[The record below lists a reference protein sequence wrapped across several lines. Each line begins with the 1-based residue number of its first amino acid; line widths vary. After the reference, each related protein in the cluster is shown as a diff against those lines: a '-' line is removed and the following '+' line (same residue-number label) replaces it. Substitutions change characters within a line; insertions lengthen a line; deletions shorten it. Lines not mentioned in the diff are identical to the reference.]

1 MYKRLLTRI
10 EQYFSKEMWKL
21 IALAVPIIGSSI
33 LHMAYNFTDMIW
45 VGKIGVGA
53 VASVGTAGFFVNLG
67 WAFAS
72 IIVVGVSVKVAHSIG
87 GKNKKAAGKYA
98 TAGLWGL
105 AGLTVIFTSLLLSI
119 PDQLI
124 AFFKLQDQKVID
136 DAIAYLIITAA
147 GGFLSFATI
156 LFTGIFN
163 AYGFT
168 KLSFRASLFGTLTNI
183 ILDPLFIF
191 GLDMGVEGA
200 AYATI
205 AARTMGLM
213 PLLYFTVIRNKI
225 RFTGFWP
232 KMNRL
237 AVIMRIGF
245 PTSIQRISFTIIYI
259 VLARIIADWGVEAI
273 AVQKIGVQIEAIT
286 FMLVYGILQAVSI
299 TVGQQYG
306 AKKYNEIPLVYIKGL
321 KLAFSIGLVTS
332 LLFLF
337 IPDVLFSIFVDDPA
351 TIKMGVYYLRILAVS
366 QLFMCLEMMTSG
378 AFHGLGK
385 TQFPAIVSVTIT
397 SLRIPLAFYLGF
409 YTVLELHGVWW
420 SISITSVLKG
430 IILFAIFYRV
440 IKQLNK
446 NIKPVKVF

>member
-1 MYKRLLTRI
+1 MYKRIISKI
-10 EQYFSKEMWKL
+10 ESYFSPDMWKL

-53 VASVGTAGFFVNLG
+53 VASVGTAGFFINLG
-67 WAFAS
+67 WALAS
-72 IIVVGVSVKVAHSIG
+72 IIVVGVSVKVSHSVG
-87 GKNKKAAGKYA
+87 AKNTKAAGKYA

-105 AGLTVIFTSLLLSI
+105 VGLTLIFTGVLLSM
-119 PDQLI
+119 PNQLI
-124 AFFKLQDQKVID
+124 EFFKLNDQKVVD
-136 DAIAYLIITAA
+136 DAVDYLVITAA

-183 ILDPLFIF
+183 ILDPILIF
-191 GLDMGVEGA
+191 GFALGIKGA

-205 AARTMGLM
+205 IARIVGLL
-213 PLLYFTVIRNKI
+213 PLLYYTVIQHRI
-225 RFTGFWP
+225 HFTGFWP
-232 KMNRL
+232 RINRL
-237 AVIMRIGF
+237 TVIMRIGS
-245 PTSIQRISFTIIYI
+245 PTSFQRISFTIIYI
-259 VLARIIADWGVEAI
+259 ILARIIAEWGPEAI

-286 FMLVYGILQAVSI
+286 YMLVYGVLQAVSI
-299 TVGQQYG
+299 TVGQKYG
-306 AKKYNEIPLVYIKGL
+306 AKEYSAISGVYKRGL
-321 KLAFSIGLVTS
+321 KLAFGIGLITS
-332 LLFLF
+332 LLFFFTPEL
-337 IPDVLFSIFVDDPA
+337 LFSIFVDDPD
-351 TIKMGVYYLRILAVS
+351 TISMGSFYLKILAIS

-385 TQFPAIVSVTIT
+385 TQFPAMVSVSIT
-397 SLRIPLAFYLGF
+397 SLRIPIAYYLGF

-420 SISITSVLKG
+420 SISITSILKG
-430 IILFAIFYRV
+430 IILFALFYRV
-440 IKQLNK
+440 MLQLNK